1 MAFNPNYLKLWSV
14 NNVPAVV
21 NANIASNANPIPN
34 LWGYKTSDAIATVT
48 ASGYFKNFGNPKFND
63 IKQVVLKVGDQIWC
77 NCSDGGVNIFVNALN
92 PTRTTVSNN
101 PIGANTVTT
110 AMIQNL
116 AITTALINTGAVTTA
131 KIADAAVTSA
141 KLDPTT
147 IQYAAVALTSAQIK
161 AMYTTPV
168 QIIAAP
174 TAGKLI
180 RIKEVTVDYS
190 FLTAQYTGGG
200 VTNLQYDSTANGAG
214 TAASATIAAATIN
227 AWAANNTLGL
237 AGDLADSASTTTV
250 GKGIYISNKTG
261 VFATGSGT
269 INLVVAYN
277 VFTF

>member
-1 MAFNPNYLKLWSV
+1 
-14 NNVPAVV
+14 
-21 NANIASNANPIPN
+21 
-34 LWGYKTSDAIATVT
+34 
-48 ASGYFKNFGNPKFND
+48 
-63 IKQVVLKVGDQIWC
+63 
-77 NCSDGGVNIFVNALN
+77 
-92 PTRTTVSNN
+92 
-101 PIGANTVTT
+101 
-110 AMIQNL
+110 
-116 AITTALINTGAVTTA
+116 
-131 KIADAAVTSA
+131 
-141 KLDPTT
+141 
-147 IQYAAVALTSAQIK
+147 
-161 AMYTTPV
+161 MYTTPV